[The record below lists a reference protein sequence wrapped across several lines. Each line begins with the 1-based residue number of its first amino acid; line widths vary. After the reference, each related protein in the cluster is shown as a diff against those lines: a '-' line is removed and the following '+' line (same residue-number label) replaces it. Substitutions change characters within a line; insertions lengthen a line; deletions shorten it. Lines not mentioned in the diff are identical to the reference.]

1 MFIAILE
8 DEKLLASKIANKL
21 SKNWYQ
27 VKVFNDIKSIQNTE
41 NLNFNLYIVD
51 IKLTDWSWL
60 DFIKFLRETK
70 KITSPI
76 IITSSYTDIEKKIY
90 WLWIWAD
97 DYLGKPFAPDELLAR
112 VQALLRRAY
121 NVSENNIIKYRKFS
135 YDTKNKII
143 KKSWEII
150 NLNKKEMEMLELF
163 ILNKWELVKKSKL
176 ISTIWWN
183 FENISIRDNT
193 INVNLSRIR
202 AKLWDD
208 FELKTIAWQWY
219 KLEK

>member
-112 VQALLRRAY
+112 VQALLRRSY

-150 NLNKKEMEMLELF
+150 NLNKKELEMVELF

-176 ISTIWWN
+176 ISTIWWT
-183 FENISIRDNT
+183 FDQISITDNT

-208 FELKTIAWQWY
+208 FELKTIVSQWY

>member
-8 DEKLLASKIANKL
+8 DEKILASKIANKL

-27 VKVFNDIKSIQNTE
+27 LKVFNDIKSIQNTE
-41 NLNFNLYIVD
+41 NLNFNLYIID

-97 DYLGKPFAPDELLAR
+97 DYLWKPFAPDELLAR

-150 NLNKKEMEMLELF
+150 NLNKKELEMVELF

-176 ISTIWWN
+176 ISTIWWS
-183 FENISIRDNT
+183 FENISITDNT

-208 FELKTIAWQWY
+208 FELKTIVSQWY

>member
-41 NLNFNLYIVD
+41 NLNINLYIVD
-51 IKLTDWSWL
+51 IKLTDWSWV

-150 NLNKKEMEMLELF
+150 NLNKK
-163 ILNKWELVKKSKL
+163 K
-176 ISTIWWN
+176 
-183 FENISIRDNT
+183 
-193 INVNLSRIR
+193 
-202 AKLWDD
+202 
-208 FELKTIAWQWY
+208 
-219 KLEK
+219 